1 MNIFIQKIF
10 MVQRHCE
17 NKTGYIALISVIILG
32 AIGLAIATSLLL
44 LGLGSSRTSFAVEQS
59 DMAKG
64 LANACAEQGLL
75 RIKKE
80 SGYVGTTTINFGNN
94 SCSYE
99 IQNPGGQTRIINA
112 SGTVGSVIHKVKI
125 SISAIT
131 PSIIISS
138 WQEVAD
144 F

>member
-1 MNIFIQKIF
+1 MARRRCDN
-10 MVQRHCE
+10 
-17 NKTGYIALISVIILG
+17 NGYIALISVIILG

-44 LGLGSSRTSFAVEQS
+44 LGLGSSRASYAIEQS
-59 DMAKG
+59 DTAKA
-64 LANACAEQGLL
+64 LANACADQGLL

-80 SGYVGTTTINFGNN
+80 PSYSGTTNLNLGAGT
-94 SCSYE
+94 CSYT
-99 IQNPGGQTRIINA
+99 IQNLGGESRIINA
-112 SGTVGSVIHKVKI
+112 SGTTGTIIRKVKI

-131 PSIIISS
+131 PSINISS